1 MEYDQ
6 GRQPGPPLRTEILL
20 DARKRACDVANVAA
34 TIAFFIMKD
43 GWEVAPGV
51 TFARIVEMYAP
62 DLRVKHILF
71 VAPFQWDR
79 GMTRWNSGTGR
90 STRCWP
96 SRLPKASWAWSKPT
110 ARWSWSG
117 GGSGRRQTFWTGR
130 VTDSHDRAMSYR

>member
-1 MEYDQ
+1 MMEYDQ

-79 GMTRWNSGTGR
+79 GMTRVELGDRTIYPLLAVPITEGELGLVKAHGSLELERGWER
-90 STRCWP
+90 SSTDVLDW
-96 SRLPKASWAWSKPT
+96 SRNGLA
-110 ARWSWSG
+110 
-117 GGSGRRQTFWTGR
+117 
-130 VTDSHDRAMSYR
+130 